1 VTERHPYSPGDG
13 ADWRAAAAYRLLWQM
28 TDRTMK
34 GAFSTVTPSNIVD
47 AKRGAS
53 VMIPTT
59 KQRPAKACNRRSAWR
74 RCRQHGQPLPS
85 RAAQTLYPSTAGRP
99 PSSWSSTPA
108 ARQRRSTVAALLAL
122 AIATVG
128 IALSGTTSTA
138 NAAAPEQV
146 SGTAYYQTAADDP
159 CGPPPPGFENFDSYP
174 ALVLSGSL
182 QGCWYTMVETARQ
195 TPSGAYLESGQEIF
209 VGTLDGGPAGTFV
222 TSYRFEAKLAPDG
235 TEIRGRC
242 QHPIIHGSGA
252 FQNATGLILFKDAP
266 PNYFYRGHIRLA

>member
-1 VTERHPYSPGDG
+1 VRSVPPKFTGGG
-13 ADWRAAAAYRLLWQM
+13 ADCRAAAGCRLLWQM
-28 TDRTMK
+28 PDRTMK
-34 GAFSTVTPSNIVD
+34 GAVSTVTPSNTID
-47 AKRGAS
+47 KEREAS
-53 VMIPTT
+53 VMIRST
-59 KQRPAKACNRRSAWR
+59 KQRLARACNHRSVWR
-74 RCRQHGQPLPS
+74 RCRQHGRPMAS
-85 RAAQTLYPSTAGRP
+85 RAALTLDPTSAGRP
-99 PSSWSSTPA
+99 PSSWSSTQA
-108 ARQRRSTVAALLAL
+108 GRQRRSAVAALLAL
-122 AIATVG
+122 AIATFG

-138 NAAAPEQV
+138 DAAAPEQV
-146 SGTAYYQTAADDP
+146 SGTAYYQTAPDDP

-182 QGCWYTMVETARQ
+182 QGCWYTMVDTARQ

-266 PNYFYRGHIRLA
+266 PSYFYRGHIRLA